1 MKQKFFAPHTGEITC
16 AAATNMNLEVNA
28 MNKYFTQDGLPT
40 FFLWFECKYLGQP
53 NIFGDVAFDNCYDKK
68 LPLDNK
74 YSSIRDHL
82 NPYDEQMMEM
92 FEQAW
97 KEYKQF
103 IHILKGI
110 RADQK

>member
-1 MKQKFFAPHTGEITC
+1 MMRRH
-16 AAATNMNLEVNA
+16 
-28 MNKYFTQDGLPT
+28 
-40 FFLWFECKYLGQP
+40 LGQP

-103 IHILKGI
+103 IRILKGI